1 MGFPLRARGLQHSCF
16 FGEGS
21 GHHFKAV
28 WRARCWRGRSSY
40 RIVRVEGVQ
49 HEPEENVQKP
59 VEGVHDP
66 VEGVHDPV
74 EGVHDPVEGVDAVEG
89 VVDAFA
95 LALLLALSFLSAL
108 ALFLISSRRGSSRR
122 E

>member
-1 MGFPLRARGLQHSCF
+1 MPFLNERAYASYARKLRVG
-16 FGEGS
+16 
-21 GHHFKAV
+21 
-28 WRARCWRGRSSY
+28 
-40 RIVRVEGVQ
+40 GVQ
-49 HEPEENVQKP
+49 YEPEEKVLKP
-59 VEGVHDP
+59 VKGVHDP

-74 EGVHDPVEGVDAVEG
+74 EAVLDPVEGVDVAESVVE
-89 VVDAFA
+89 ALA

>member
-1 MGFPLRARGLQHSCF
+1 MRGLTPHTRENYVLKVFS
-16 FGEGS
+16 
-21 GHHFKAV
+21 
-28 WRARCWRGRSSY
+28 
-40 RIVRVEGVQ
+40 VEGVQ
-49 HEPEENVQKP
+49 REPVENVQKP

-66 VEGVHDPV
+66 VEGIHEPV